1 MIPPSRPIRTRWLGG
16 VAVLALLAAGGFALA
31 PGPLTAA
38 TTVLSYVTLAQSW
51 NIIGGFA
58 GYPSFGQVMFS
69 GVGGYCAAVLT
80 ARAGLSFWVS
90 LPISAAFTAA
100 VAAVVGLPLLRLRR
114 NAFAVA
120 TLGLA
125 AGTQELVSN
134 LGLTGGVSGLA
145 IPTNGPGPHTSYPG
159 LLSFY
164 WAFLALAAVAVGIVA
179 WLATSRFG
187 LALLSIRSDETAACS
202 CGVAT
207 TRSKLAALA
216 LSAGLAGT
224 AGALLA
230 FQQVVVFPDPLFDV
244 TTTALI
250 VVMAVVG
257 GAGTVAGPVIGAVIF
272 GTLGAALPVAADR
285 VYPLLLPVLIIAAV
299 VLLPGGVAGITPR
312 RPGARFPVLEAI
324 RRNRL

>member
-1 MIPPSRPIRTRWLGG
+1 MIPSSLPARARWLAGT
-16 VAVLALLAAGGFALA
+16 ALALLLAVLGFALP
-31 PGPLTAA
+31 PGTLTAA

-58 GYPSFGQVMFS
+58 GYPSFGQVAFS

-80 ARAGLSFWVS
+80 ARAGLSFWAA

-100 VAAVVGLPLLRLRR
+100 AAAVVGLPLLRLRR

-134 LGLTGGVSGLA
+134 LAVTGGDSGLA
-145 IPTNGPGPHTSYPG
+145 IPTNGPGPHTAYPG
-159 LLSFY
+159 LLGFY
-164 WAFLALAAVAVGIVA
+164 WAFLALAAVAVMVVA
-179 WLATSRFG
+179 WLAASRFG
-187 LALLSIRSDETAACS
+187 LALRSIRSDETAACS

-207 TRSKLAALA
+207 TRSKLAALV
-216 LSAGLAGT
+216 LSASLAGT

-230 FQQVVVFPDPLFDV
+230 FQQVVVFPDTLFDV

-257 GAGTVAGPVIGAVIF
+257 GPGTVAGPVVGAVAF
-272 GTLGAALPVAADR
+272 GTLGAALPIAADQ
-285 VYPLLLPVLIIAAV
+285 VYPLLLPALIIAAV
-299 VLLPGGVAGITPR
+299 VLLPGGIAGITR
-312 RPGARFPVLEAI
+312 RGPGVRFSLLDAI